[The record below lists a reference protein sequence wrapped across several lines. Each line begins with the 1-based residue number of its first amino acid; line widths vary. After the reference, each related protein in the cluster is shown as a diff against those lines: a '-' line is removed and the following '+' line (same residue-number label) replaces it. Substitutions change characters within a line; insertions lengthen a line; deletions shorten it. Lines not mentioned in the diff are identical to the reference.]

1 MEDNLELIQKFVEEN
16 RSFIEEN
23 PADKIPEVFKDKYRE
38 YVDILCENNIEIGLY
53 EKAYGSYTGNAVYK
67 QDWEVAEKYLLKI
80 LGICEDPYVA
90 NSLGYIYYYGR
101 TNKGKPDYDKALKY
115 FIIAEMH
122 GITEARYKLCD
133 MMMYGKGFPAKMPKM
148 AFKNLLSMYYDL
160 LGEFEAENYSC
171 GFADVAIRLGNYYLD
186 LSNENEDTLYS
197 AYSFYM
203 NAKYALEK
211 RMKNDEHFGD
221 KSVMEKLLPK
231 YEEAK
236 ERYHRYIEKEEDGTG
251 FLNIIDE
258 YLDNTIVRVQIRKL
272 RDGQRKISLVIDPEE
287 KQKSSYNKVLITL
300 PEIDFCKL
308 VGRIDLVYNAAP
320 EIISSK
326 RSNFI
331 VDAVEIEEDE
341 LNFCICESVGDEEGM
356 YEKVIMRL
364 KKDSLG
370 ILKIE

>member
-133 MMMYGKGFPAKMPKM
+133 MLMYGKGFPVKMPKM
-148 AFKNLLSMYYDL
+148 VLKDLYAMYYDL
-160 LGEFEAENYSC
+160 IEELEAGNYSSE
-171 GFADVAIRLGNYYLD
+171 FADIAVRLGNYNLEMAEVNTVKAR
-186 LSNENEDTLYS
+186 LSYDY
-197 AYSFYM
+197 YM
-203 NAKYALEK
+203 IAKYALELRIK
-211 RMKNDEHFGD
+211 HDYKFGD
-221 KSVMEKLLPK
+221 NSIMEKLLPR

-236 ERYHRYIEKEEDGTG
+236 ALFHKNCLKEDDGTG
-251 FLNIIDE
+251 FFDIIKDFV
-258 YLDNTIVRVQIRKL
+258 DNTLVRVQIRKL
-272 RDGQRKISLVIDPEE
+272 RNGKHKISLIIDPAERQME
-287 KQKSSYNKVLITL
+287 SYQKILVSI

-308 VGRIDLVYNAAP
+308 VGRIDLVYNGAP

-331 VDAVEIEEDE
+331 VDAVEIEKDE
-341 LNFCICESVGDEEGM
+341 LNFCIYESVDDDEGM

-364 KKDSLG
+364 KKDRLG